1 MNKLYPDSFFQ
12 YANDSRVAVKK
23 ISDTSSGWTGD
34 MINTSLIM
42 KMDALIED
50 IKSKKIEKPF
60 SIYLVG
66 GPGNGKTAA
75 AEYFV
80 KKLYN
85 DVMGKECIG
94 SNQNNGRL
102 RYDDPISDLITG
114 VILVEDATSA
124 SNTKES
130 VAGIIKEANE
140 LVLSPK
146 TPREIYI
153 CCVNRG
159 ILSDCSREN
168 NSDNGVAF
176 LEKISHT
183 VAVSTESSP
192 VWPLAGNKYFNG
204 EDFLDSVY
212 VWPMDIESLLDEFIY
227 GDYDKTPAAS
237 ILSKIF
243 DQDVEHCT
251 TCPNNDYC
259 PFFFNYK
266 TLQESENRKKLIQV
280 LHEFEIAI
288 GKKLLFRDL
297 FSVYNILLVGDEND
311 YKSEALA
318 NIGQKA
324 KKISPCEWV
333 AQEVNHI
340 RSKDNKSL
348 AAAFRLASKQYHYIL
363 FGNWKEF
370 RGLDYDL
377 KDTSFAF
384 VKLTN
389 LFDAVAKKDKGRK
402 KTSNAW
408 ELIHETFSQIMD
420 VAFVEEREELE
431 ALEEAFSSS
440 FSLGFDKL
448 NEKLKTIGEISPV
461 EDFLFSALEEQEKQI
476 ENEDFQVASPE
487 ERTASKYLRATKVL
501 GCRLAK
507 RTVGIKIPTV
517 CNGAEIETYCKLIQ
531 GKDLHEMKIVRDIMR
546 EILFGKNEFAISM
559 MHNFAQND
567 PCSKKFYLLPEK
579 LSIKPFPITATG
591 ANNRAIS
598 NSFVLRI
605 EKTNIE
611 IPVSFELYLALKQF
625 HRGISIAALPEQVFV
640 LLNIISSKILGCLI
654 HSDDEDL
661 RFRLGE
667 RDSATFEKIGDEL
680 MRENI

>member
-1 MNKLYPDSFFQ
+1 MNKLYPDSLFQ

-85 DVMGKECIG
+85 DVVGKECIG

-140 LVLSPK
+140 LVLSTK

-204 EDFLDSVY
+204 EDFLDSIY

-237 ILSKIF
+237 ILSKIL
-243 DQDVEHCT
+243 DQDVKHCT

-297 FSVYNILLVGDEND
+297 FSVYNVLLVGDEND

-340 RSKDNKSL
+340 RSNDNKDLS
-348 AAAFRLASKQYHYIL
+348 AAFRLASKQYHYIL

-384 VKLTN
+384 VKLTH

-420 VAFVEEREELE
+420 VAFVEERAELE
-431 ALEEAFSSS
+431 SLEEAFSSS
-440 FSLGFDKL
+440 FSLGFD
-448 NEKLKTIGEISPV
+448 KLKTIGEISPV

-476 ENEDFQVASPE
+476 ENEDFQVASSE
-487 ERTASKYLRATKVL
+487 ERIASKYLRATKVF

-507 RTVGIKIPTV
+507 RTIGIKIPAV
-517 CNGAEIETYCKLIQ
+517 CNGVEIEKYCALIQ
-531 GKDLHEMKIVRDIMR
+531 GKDPYEVKMVRDIMKD
-546 EILFGKNEFAISM
+546 ILFGKNEFAISM

-579 LSIKPFPITATG
+579 RNIKPFPITATG

-667 RDSATFEKIGDEL
+667 RDSASFEKIGDEL

>member
-1 MNKLYPDSFFQ
+1 MNKLYPDSLFQ

-85 DVMGKECIG
+85 DVVGKECIG

-140 LVLSPK
+140 LVLSTK

-204 EDFLDSVY
+204 EDFLDSIY

-237 ILSKIF
+237 ILSKIL
-243 DQDVEHCT
+243 DQDVKHCT

-297 FSVYNILLVGDEND
+297 FSVYNVLLVGDEND

-340 RSKDNKSL
+340 RHNDNKDLS
-348 AAAFRLASKQYHYIL
+348 AAFRLASKQYHYIL

-384 VKLTN
+384 VKLTH

-420 VAFVEEREELE
+420 VAFVEERAELE
-431 ALEEAFSSS
+431 SLEEAFSSS
-440 FSLGFDKL
+440 FSLGFD
-448 NEKLKTIGEISPV
+448 KLKTIGEISPV

-476 ENEDFQVASPE
+476 ENEDFQVASSE
-487 ERTASKYLRATKVL
+487 ERIASKYLRATKVF

-507 RTVGIKIPTV
+507 RTIGIKIPAV
-517 CNGAEIETYCKLIQ
+517 CNGVEIEKYCALIQ
-531 GKDLHEMKIVRDIMR
+531 GKDPYEVKMVRDIMKD
-546 EILFGKNEFAISM
+546 ILFGKNEFAISM

-579 LSIKPFPITATG
+579 RNIKPFPITATG

-667 RDSATFEKIGDEL
+667 RDSASFEKIGDEL